1 MTTLTLGIAADPG
14 LPLILSRRLRDRLSH
29 ALEARM
35 GEGLE
40 WDVQVEDL
48 SMPIDDD
55 GVVELS
61 VNSRAVRK
69 ERGWD
74 YVIYVTDLPKYVD
87 GEPLVSSVNTRYG
100 SAMVVLPTL
109 GLVHPRRL
117 GRVLVALADSL
128 HTGKSPDP
136 ESTDDSL
143 LRRTF
148 SVDDDLEDEES
159 HDAVETVKGFL
170 GRVAMQAGMVR
181 SNRPFRLVP
190 KLSSAM
196 AAASATGAFGIFYTS
211 IWSMADYLRTPRL
224 LAIGLLSLT
233 VMTLWLIFSHG
244 LLERP
249 QGAKKRERRVTYNLA
264 TVLTILLAVAAM
276 FVFLFAFILLGGL
289 VVINVDYMSDQLGHP
304 AGFPEYLNL
313 AWLSASMGIIAGA
326 VGSGLSDADA
336 VRKAT
341 FSNREYLRRQITL
354 DGPAGAAETAE
365 AAAGAAVEDSAIAD
379 DAADSA
385 TQDAETSAQAAER
398 ADAAAQEAHRAKEA
412 AADPASKEDDVS
424 PRR

>member
-1 MTTLTLGIAADPG
+1 M
-14 LPLILSRRLRDRLSH
+14 
-29 ALEARM
+29 
-35 GEGLE
+35 
-40 WDVQVEDL
+40 
-48 SMPIDDD
+48 
-55 GVVELS
+55 
-61 VNSRAVRK
+61 
-69 ERGWD
+69 
-74 YVIYVTDLPKYVD
+74 
-87 GEPLVSSVNTRYG
+87 
-100 SAMVVLPTL
+100 
-109 GLVHPRRL
+109 
-117 GRVLVALADSL
+117 
-128 HTGKSPDP
+128 
-136 ESTDDSL
+136 
-143 LRRTF
+143 
-148 SVDDDLEDEES
+148 
-159 HDAVETVKGFL
+159 
-170 GRVAMQAGMVR
+170 
-181 SNRPFRLVP
+181 
-190 KLSSAM
+190 
-196 AAASATGAFGIFYTS
+196 
-211 IWSMADYLRTPRL
+211 
-224 LAIGLLSLT
+224 
-233 VMTLWLIFSHG
+233 
-244 LLERP
+244 ERP